1 MAGDRNTTFYIIAYD
16 IGSNKRRTKV
26 HKILSSFGHWTQYSL
41 FECFLS
47 EKQYLLLR
55 SRLEKHLNQN
65 VDSVRFY
72 ALCGACR
79 GRVETVGQPPR
90 AEPELFVI

>member
-1 MAGDRNTTFYIIAYD
+1 MPDNRNTTFYIIAYD
-16 IGSNKRRTKV
+16 IGSDKRRTKI

-55 SRLEKHLNQN
+55 NRLEQHLEPK

-72 ALCGACR
+72 ALCGSCR
-79 GRVETVGQPPR
+79 GRVETVGQPR
-90 AEPELFVI
+90 REEPALFVV